1 MEITMNRDNVQIGNI
16 RIGGGHPFV
25 LIAGPCVLEDL
36 EKARSIADSLI
47 STCTR
52 LNIKLVFKGS
62 YDKANRTSV
71 ESFRGPGIDKGLE
84 ILARIKQE
92 FGVPVLSDVHG
103 AHEVEA
109 ASQVLDVIQIPAF
122 LCRQT
127 DLLVAAGNSG
137 RVVNVKKGQFQAP
150 WDMQH
155 VVGKVKSTGN
165 NDVILTERGAS
176 FGYNNLVVDMRSL
189 PIMRGLG
196 CPVVFDATHAVQLP
210 GGAGGSSGGQREYV
224 ASLSRAAV
232 AVGIDGLFWEV
243 YDNPDKARC
252 DGPNSLP
259 LTDLEKMLSPLLK
272 IDSVVK
278 NNA

>member
-1 MEITMNRDNVQIGNI
+1 MSPDTVQIGNI
-16 RIGGGHPFV
+16 SLGGGHPFV

-36 EKARSIADSLI
+36 DKARSIAESLV
-47 STCTR
+47 STCAR
-52 LNIKLVFKGS
+52 LGIKLIFKGS

-71 ESFRGPGIDKGLE
+71 ESFRGPGIEKGLE
-84 ILARIKQE
+84 ILARIKEE
-92 FGVPVLSDVHG
+92 FSVPVISDVHG
-103 AHEVEA
+103 SHEVVA
-109 ASQVLDVIQIPAF
+109 AAQVLDVIQIPAF

-127 DLLVAAGNSG
+127 DLLVAAGESG
-137 RVVNVKKGQFQAP
+137 KVVNVKKGQFQAP

-165 NDVILTERGAS
+165 RDIVLTERGAS

-189 PIMRGLG
+189 PIMRDLG

-210 GGAGGSSGGQREYV
+210 GGGGGCSGGQREYV
-224 ASLSRAAV
+224 AALSRAAV

-243 YDNPDKARC
+243 YDDPDKARC
-252 DGPNSLP
+252 DGANSLR
-259 LTDLEKMLSPLLK
+259 LHDLETMLLPLLK

>member
-1 MEITMNRDNVQIGNI
+1 MSPDAVQIGNVS
-16 RIGGGHPFV
+16 IGGGHPFV

-36 EKARSIADSLI
+36 DKARNIADSLV
-47 STCTR
+47 STCER
-52 LNIKLVFKGS
+52 LGINLIFKGS

-71 ESFRGPGIDKGLE
+71 ESFRGPGIEKGLE
-84 ILARIKQE
+84 ILARIKEE
-92 FGVPVLSDVHG
+92 FSVPVISDVHG
-103 AHEVEA
+103 PHEVDA
-109 ASQVLDVIQIPAF
+109 AAQVLDVIQIPAF

-137 RVVNVKKGQFQAP
+137 KVVNVKKGQFQAP

-155 VVGKVKSTGN
+155 VVGKIKSTGN
-165 NDVILTERGAS
+165 SDIVLTERGAS

-189 PIMRGLG
+189 PIMRDLG

-210 GGAGGSSGGQREYV
+210 GGGGGCSGGQREYV
-224 ASLSRAAV
+224 AALSRAAI

-243 YDNPDKARC
+243 YDDPDKARC
-252 DGPNSLP
+252 DGANSLR
-259 LTDLEKMLSPLLK
+259 LHDLETMLRPLLK

>member
-1 MEITMNRDNVQIGNI
+1 MRADAVQIGNI
-16 RIGGGHPFV
+16 TMGDGHPLV

-36 EKARSIADSLI
+36 ETTRTIAEALVTTCSRLGISLI
-47 STCTR
+47 
-52 LNIKLVFKGS
+52 FKGS

-71 ESFRGPGIDKGLE
+71 DSFRGPGIERGLE
-84 ILARIKQE
+84 ILARIKKE
-92 FGVPVLSDVHG
+92 FDVPVISDVH
-103 AHEVEA
+103 APHEVEA
-109 ASQVLDVIQIPAF
+109 AAQVLDVIQVPAF

-137 RVVNVKKGQFQAP
+137 KVVNVKKGQFQAP

-165 NDVILTERGAS
+165 SNIILTERGAS

-210 GGAGGSSGGQREYV
+210 GGGGGCSSGQREYV
-224 ASLSRAAV
+224 AALSRAAV

-243 YDNPDKARC
+243 YADPDKARC
-252 DGPNSLP
+252 DGPNSLR
-259 LTDLEKMLSPLLK
+259 LDNLEMMLRPLLK

-278 NNA
+278 NYD

>member
-1 MEITMNRDNVQIGNI
+1 MRADTVLINDVSM
-16 RIGGGHPFV
+16 GGGQPLV

-36 EKARSIADSLI
+36 DKTRTIADSLI
-47 STCTR
+47 KTCTR
-52 LNIKLVFKGS
+52 LGINLIFKGS

-71 ESFRGPGIDKGLE
+71 DSFRGPGIEKGLE
-84 ILARIKQE
+84 ILARIKEE
-92 FGVPVLSDVHG
+92 FRVPVISDVH
-103 AHEVEA
+103 APHEVEA
-109 ASQVLDVIQIPAF
+109 AAQVLDVIQIPAF

-137 RVVNVKKGQFQAP
+137 KVINVKKGQFQAP

-155 VVGKVKSTGN
+155 VVEKVKSTGN
-165 NDVILTERGAS
+165 MDIVLTERGTS

-189 PIMRGLG
+189 PIMQETG

-210 GGAGGSSGGQREYV
+210 GGGGGCSGGQREYV
-224 ASLSRAAV
+224 AALSRAAV

-243 YDNPDKARC
+243 YDDPDKARC
-252 DGPNSLP
+252 DGANSLR
-259 LTDLEKMLSPLLK
+259 LDGLEAMLRPLLE

>member
-1 MEITMNRDNVQIGNI
+1 MRADTVQIGDVGM
-16 RIGGGHPFV
+16 GGTRPLV

-36 EKARSIADSLI
+36 DKARTIAESLI
-47 STCTR
+47 NTCTR
-52 LNIKLVFKGS
+52 LGIDLIFKGS

-71 ESFRGPGIDKGLE
+71 ESFRGPGIEKGLD
-84 ILARIKQE
+84 ILMRIKEE
-92 FGVPVLSDVHG
+92 FNVPVVSDVHG
-103 AHEVEA
+103 AHEVKA
-109 ASQVLDVIQIPAF
+109 AAQVLDVIQIPAF

-137 RVVNVKKGQFQAP
+137 KVVNVKKGQFQAP

-165 NDVILTERGAS
+165 NNIVLTERGTS

-189 PIMRGLG
+189 PIMQEMG

-210 GGAGGSSGGQREYV
+210 GGDGGCSGGQREHV
-224 ASLSRAAV
+224 AALSRAAV

-243 YDNPDKARC
+243 YDEPDNARC
-252 DGPNSLP
+252 DGPNSLR
-259 LTDLEKMLSPLLK
+259 LRDLETMLHPLLE

-278 NNA
+278 NND